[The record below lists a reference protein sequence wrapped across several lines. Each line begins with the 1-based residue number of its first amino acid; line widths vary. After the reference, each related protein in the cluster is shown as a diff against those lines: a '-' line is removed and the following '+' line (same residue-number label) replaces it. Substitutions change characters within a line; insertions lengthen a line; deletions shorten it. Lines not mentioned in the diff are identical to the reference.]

1 MFVIHLLS
9 KTLPEYLE
17 QQFSAALPVGEGGVG
32 MGGGGD
38 GGGGG
43 GNEGE
48 LFEN

>member
-17 QQFSAALPVGEGGVG
+17 QQFSEALPVGDGGEGGVG
-32 MGGGGD
+32 

-43 GNEGE
+43 GGGDEGE
-48 LFEN
+48 LFEI